1 MDAVVM
7 AGMGPVHR
15 TGGQTLLAG
24 VITIL
29 VLIATLVIVVSNTAF
44 TKAFTDSPPQGERA
58 MGLIIPFFGLGGAV
72 LVMSLAGLL
81 AAFRAGSSGLGL
93 IHSSSVLSG
102 FLALLLT
109 FGAALAAG
117 VVFMLWCE
125 PAMVGRPLKA
135 VTTPLGIV
143 VGIIGP
149 LVLACALIAA
159 VWMSKQSAAA
169 HAGWMAFFRS
179 AFWFVCG
186 LALIGYAL
194 GGAMLWQTMAQQA
207 RNQAAVL
214 KESLERQAKRDSHNA
229 KPTAQR
235 LADELAEFSPDAPLW
250 TIVAYLPDR
259 PGEDRLNDES
269 RRIVIERALKV
280 PNLDEEL
287 RNCMTSRYYLYRQ
300 GGAEFLRGV
309 PEEHLAQHR
318 DAWGAALEAG
328 IHATGEGIA
337 CRPAWMTETFD
348 SKPDPLGHI
357 KSLLAATERFKGWEG
372 YARLQACFRQV
383 ATDAIMLN
391 PDKHRDKL
399 LRVLSDAGYEP
410 SNTGVKHPG

>member
-1 MDAVVM
+1 MDVVM
-7 AGMGPVHR
+7 AGMAPVPR

-24 VITIL
+24 MVTIL

-44 TKAFTDSPPQGERA
+44 TKAFTDTPPQGERA

-72 LVMSLAGLL
+72 LVMTLAGVL
-81 AAFRAGSSGLGL
+81 ATLRAGSSGLGL
-93 IHSSSVLSG
+93 IHSSPALSG
-102 FLALLLT
+102 LLAVLLT
-109 FGAALAAG
+109 FGATLAAG
-117 VVFMLWCE
+117 AVFMLWCE

-135 VTTPLGIV
+135 VTAPLGIV

-159 VWMSKQSAAA
+159 VWMDKQSAVA
-169 HAGWMAFFRS
+169 HAGWTAFFKS
-179 AFWFVCG
+179 SFWFVCV
-186 LALIGYAL
+186 LALIGYGL
-194 GGAMLWQTMAQQA
+194 GGAMLWQTMAQKA

-214 KESLERQAKRDSHNA
+214 KESLDLQAKWSSHRA
-229 KPTAQR
+229 KPMEQR

-259 PGEDRLNDES
+259 PDQDRLTNES
-269 RRIVIERALKV
+269 RRIVIDRALRV

-300 GGAEFLRGV
+300 GAAELLRGV
-309 PEEHLAQHR
+309 PEEHLVEHR

-328 IHATGEGIA
+328 TYATGEGIA

-348 SKPDPLGHI
+348 SKPDPLGHV

-372 YARLQACFRQV
+372 YPRLQAELRQM
-383 ATDAIMLN
+383 AKDAAMLK
-391 PDKHRDKL
+391 PDKGREKL
-399 LRVLSDAGYEP
+399 LRVLADAGYEP
-410 SNTGVKHPG
+410 SNAGVEQPG